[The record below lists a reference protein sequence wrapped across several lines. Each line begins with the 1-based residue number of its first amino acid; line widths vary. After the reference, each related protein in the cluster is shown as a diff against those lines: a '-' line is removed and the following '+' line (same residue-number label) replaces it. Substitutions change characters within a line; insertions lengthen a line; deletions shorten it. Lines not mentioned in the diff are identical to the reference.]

1 MRWGT
6 LLLAA
11 CTGTSDL
18 PESSE
23 DSQAP
28 SEPLSAE
35 ALSQGTTRLTA
46 IGPRLVGTPE
56 EEAAR
61 DEVIAMFEEAGLAE
75 VGPHT
80 FVWDAWQPG
89 PSTLRVGDGEWSA
102 EPLSPSPATEGLEA
116 PLVVAGTGDITGA
129 IAIYSSDDGARAE
142 QFLAANAA
150 DAAAMIRVTEDLD
163 TDGKVL
169 VEVGHTFETV
179 RLPAV
184 AVDRDAGAALR
195 DLAGEMARLDLDA
208 TVLSDHTSAN
218 VSGRV
223 DGTGSSVVYV
233 TAHYDSWH
241 PSESAI
247 DNALGVAVQA
257 GLAARL
263 AAGPTPKRSV
273 VFLATSAEEQGLQ
286 GAIAYTLDHADD
298 IEAHGRDVLNLDI
311 PWASEG
317 NFWCNSTDSGLR
329 TLAIERAEELGLEAF
344 DGDSPSA
351 SSDHVPFQGRGLE
364 ATWLTRQPDRHY
376 HTTED
381 NQQHLDFD
389 QVELAAEVN
398 WTVLAEIA
406 GVPD

>member
-1 MRWGT
+1 MRWAA
-6 LLLAA
+6 LLLAG
-11 CTGTSDL
+11 CTGTQV
-18 PESSE
+18 E
-23 DSQAP
+23 P
-28 SEPLSAE
+28 SEPQTTLDPLSAE
-35 ALSQGTTRLTA
+35 ALDQGTTRLTA
-46 IGPRLVGTPE
+46 IGPRLGGTPE

-61 DEVIAMFEEAGLAE
+61 DEVIAMFEEAGLQE
-75 VGPHT
+75 VGPHE
-80 FVWDAWQPG
+80 FVWDAWTPG
-89 PSTLRVGDGEWSA
+89 AATLRVGDGEWSA

-116 PLVVAGTGDITGA
+116 PLVVAGTGDLAGA

-142 QFLAANAA
+142 QFLEANAA
-150 DAAAMIRVTEDLD
+150 DAAAMVRVTEDLAR
-163 TDGKVL
+163 DGELL

-184 AVDRDAGAALR
+184 AVHRDAGASLR
-195 DLAGEMARLDLDA
+195 DLAGELATLDLDA
-208 TVLSDHTSAN
+208 TVLTDHTSAN
-218 VSGRV
+218 VMGRV
-223 DGTGSSVVYV
+223 NGTGSSIIYV

-263 AAGPTPKRSV
+263 AAGPTPQRSV

-286 GAIAYTLDHADD
+286 GAIAYTLDHADE

-311 PWASEG
+311 PWSAEG
-317 NFWCNSTDSGLR
+317 RFWCNSTDAGLR
-329 TLAIERAEELGLEAF
+329 NLSIERATELGLEAF
-344 DGDSPSA
+344 DGDTPSA

-376 HTTED
+376 HTAED
-381 NQQHLDFD
+381 TQHHLDFD
-389 QVELAAEVN
+389 QVALAAEVN